1 MRKGKD
7 IKQFEQL
14 LGLKSAETCLKTLI
28 SAYFVPKKCSNEG

>member
-14 LGLKSAETCLKTLI
+14 LGLKSAQNVFKNIDLSIFC
-28 SAYFVPKKCSNEG
+28 A